1 MSETLPMKI
10 AVGDEVRVHFHPP
23 GSWKSFSEGVVRRV
37 DVTTPEGR
45 FFVLEVRNEVLL
57 DRPHRIRP
65 DFHDYVPYEG
75 RSDFPGRIEVLTPAA
90 QYLEAQDPETEPASL
105 PASVK
110 APAVSLR
117 GADEQY
123 LDELDLSSESE
134 TERTPEAAGDSEPD
148 QVDVEPQPVHK
159 QGGLISALFGRRE

>member
-37 DVTTPEGR
+37 DVNTPDGR

-75 RSDFPGRIEVLTPAA
+75 RNDFPGRIEVLTSAA
-90 QYLEAQDPETEPASL
+90 HDLETEPGST
-105 PASVK
+105 PISVDT
-110 APAVSLR
+110 PTVSLQA
-117 GADEQY
+117 ADEQHPK
-123 LDELDLSSESE
+123 ELDLSSEPE
-134 TERTPEAAGDSEPD
+134 TERTPEAEGRPEPA
-148 QVDVEPQPVHK
+148 QIDVEPQPVRK
-159 QGGLISALFGRRE
+159 QGGGLSALFGRRE